1 MTKRV
6 LFVVLAAGMLG
17 IAYWLYGGGSTPK
30 GQAPLVRFSSG
41 DLTPLK
47 TAFNASASSTRI
59 LVMLSPT

>member
-1 MTKRV
+1 MTKKFLYV
-6 LFVVLAAGMLG
+6 ALAAVALG
-17 IAYWLYGGGSTPK
+17 VAYFFYGGSSTPK
-30 GQAPLVRFSSG
+30 GQPPLLSFSAG

>member
-1 MTKRV
+1 MTKKP
-6 LFVVLAAGMLG
+6 FYVVLAAAALG
-17 IAYWLYGGGSTPK
+17 VAYFFYGGSSTPK
-30 GQAPLVRFSSG
+30 GQPPLLSFSSG